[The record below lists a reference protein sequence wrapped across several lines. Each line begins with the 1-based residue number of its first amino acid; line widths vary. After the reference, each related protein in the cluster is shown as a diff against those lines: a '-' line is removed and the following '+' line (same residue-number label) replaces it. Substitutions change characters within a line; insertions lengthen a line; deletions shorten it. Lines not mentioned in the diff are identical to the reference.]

1 MTQAIKDF
9 ILNLVGPQLSVLICS
24 MIPIIELRGSIPLGA
39 AWGLPFW
46 FNYVLSVVGNML
58 PIPVILL
65 FVKIVLNWMAKCKIK
80 LFNKIA
86 NWLFQKAEKNQ
97 PKIEKYGFWGL
108 FLFVA
113 IPLPG
118 TGAWTGSLVAALM
131 DMKFG
136 KAILSVA
143 LGVLTAGVIMTLIS
157 YGVLGFLS
165 FLL

>member
-9 ILNLVGPQLSVLICS
+9 FLKTVGPHLCVFFCS
-24 MIPIIELRGSIPLGA
+24 MIPIIELRGAIPLGA
-39 AWGLPFW
+39 GLQLPFW
-46 FNYVLSVVGNML
+46 INYPISVIGNL
-58 PIPVILL
+58 VPVPIILL
-65 FVKIVLNWMAKCKIK
+65 CIKFVLNWMSKSKVK
-80 LFNKIA
+80 VFNKTA
-86 NWLFQKAEKNQ
+86 NWLFKKADKNR

-108 FLFVA
+108 FIFVA
-113 IPLPG
+113 LPLPG

-136 KAILSVA
+136 RAFLSVA
-143 LGVLTAGVIMTLIS
+143 LGVMTAGVIMSLIS

>member
-9 ILNLVGPQLSVLICS
+9 FLRLVGPHLAVLICS
-24 MIPIIELRGSIPLGA
+24 MIPIIELRGSIPLGT
-39 AWGLPFW
+39 LLNMPFW
-46 FNYVLSVVGNML
+46 LNYILSVAGNML
-58 PIPVILL
+58 PIPIILL
-65 FVKIVLNWMAKCKIK
+65 FVKAVLNWMSKCKIK
-80 LFNKIA
+80 FFNKVAGWI
-86 NWLFQKAEKNQ
+86 FKKADKNR
-97 PKIEKYGFWGL
+97 PKIEKFGFWGL

-118 TGAWTGSLVAALM
+118 TGAWTGSLVAALI

-143 LGVLTAGVIMTLIS
+143 LGVLTAGVIMTLVS

-165 FLL
+165 FLI